1 MSLRNAYEPQLQ
13 QKFDDMVFQTH
24 QDRNTWQCFER
35 TKIATHDGVSNTPR
49 LQHMT
54 VFRTHQ
60 DRNTWQCFKHTK
72 IATHDGVSNAPRLQ
86 HMTVFRTH
94 QIATHDGIIFDF
106 YTALSQMSSDETS
119 ENDSPLP
126 ASLPPSFKE
135 MIFTSDFLK
144 SCTSNQRSFSGHKCS
159 VFGLFGTNLQLR
171 FWSA

>member
-1 MSLRNAYEPQLQ
+1 MNVVLLNFWLIRTLSKLMSLRNAYEPQPQ

-24 QDRNTWQCFER
+24 QDRNTWRCFEH
-35 TKIATHDGVSNTPR
+35 TKITTHDGAPR
-49 LQHMT
+49 SQHMT

-60 DRNTWQCFKHTK
+60 DRNTWQCFEHTK
-72 IATHDGVSNAPRLQ
+72 
-86 HMTVFRTH
+86 
-94 QIATHDGIIFDF
+94 IATHDGIIFDC
-106 YTALSQMSSDETS
+106 YTAPSQMSSDKTS

-144 SCTSNQRSFSGHKCS
+144 SCTSNQWSFSGHKCS